1 MAKRALVVD
10 NEQFCVELMTDIL
23 TQAGYAVSS
32 AADGLEAMESLR
44 REPPDIIFLDLVMPR
59 IDGDRIFRYVRL
71 NSRLAQV
78 PVVIVSG
85 TLAEDPRA
93 LLDLGADAYVAKGP
107 VAQMQRNIL
116 TVLDRLGRSEPNSP
130 PIVLGVEG
138 LTPRHKVKELV
149 TLRHYLSSLL
159 GGIAEGVVE
168 VDGQRRVLL
177 VNAAALRML
186 GCSELDVVGKLV
198 GNLLGEEHR
207 ASLETEIARCLA
219 DGEATPSLTVC
230 VRGRVLE
237 VGVNRIR
244 AEDCAGGFFLLLRDV
259 TDLAGKI
266 EQLSTV
272 NERLR
277 TMDRT
282 RVELFTMISHDL
294 HTPLTA
300 IKGSLEVLLN
310 EGVGAELTRELLG
323 IAQKNTDR
331 LFRLVSDILDLAR
344 IESGQFRGRLEAFD
358 VVACL
363 EGVVERLQ
371 LLAYERGVAILF
383 DAPAISL
390 EVQADGIRL
399 EQVFANLLG
408 NALKYTPKTGRIDVS
423 VRDLGKEIEVRVRDT
438 GSGIPADHLER
449 IFDRFYRVPGVRG
462 DIEGTGLGLS
472 ICKAVVEEHGGRIW
486 AESVFGQ
493 GSTFVLRIPKAP
505 PVG

>member
-1 MAKRALVVD
+1 
-10 NEQFCVELMTDIL
+10 
-23 TQAGYAVSS
+23 
-32 AADGLEAMESLR
+32 
-44 REPPDIIFLDLVMPR
+44 
-59 IDGDRIFRYVRL
+59 
-71 NSRLAQV
+71 
-78 PVVIVSG
+78 
-85 TLAEDPRA
+85 
-93 LLDLGADAYVAKGP
+93 
-107 VAQMQRNIL
+107 
-116 TVLDRLGRSEPNSP
+116 
-130 PIVLGVEG
+130 
-138 LTPRHKVKELV
+138 
-149 TLRHYLSSLL
+149 
-159 GGIAEGVVE
+159 
-168 VDGQRRVLL
+168 
-177 VNAAALRML
+177 
-186 GCSELDVVGKLV
+186 
-198 GNLLGEEHR
+198 
-207 ASLETEIARCLA
+207 
-219 DGEATPSLTVC
+219 
-230 VRGRVLE
+230 